1 MLHWKAPWKR
11 ERKGLGTFIAKV
23 EMGLE
28 RQMDCIGPD
37 PAGGGDQGR
46 GKSVAEQALALE
58 KRSNRSSR
66 ERSVFLCPL
75 YQMGNNEQSKQ
86 MLDSVNKWIEPLL
99 LIQGAQ
105 LAMKMCYMNRI
116 RT

>member
-58 KRSNRSSR
+58 KKRDTTGVPEKDRCFCAPSTKWGTMSS
-66 ERSVFLCPL
+66 P
-75 YQMGNNEQSKQ
+75 
-86 MLDSVNKWIEPLL
+86 NKC
-99 LIQGAQ
+99 LIQ
-105 LAMKMCYMNRI
+105 
-116 RT
+116 